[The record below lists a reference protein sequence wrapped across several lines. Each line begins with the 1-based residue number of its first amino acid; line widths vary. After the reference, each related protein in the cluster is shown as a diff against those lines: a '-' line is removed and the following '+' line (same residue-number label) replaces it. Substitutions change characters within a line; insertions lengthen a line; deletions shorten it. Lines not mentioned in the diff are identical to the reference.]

1 MVRLAAS
8 MRTSSNPSPFSS
20 TGRNASGYCEGHARC
35 GTSCRLRAS
44 FSAHSSGC
52 FLPQLMQMR
61 LLQVN
66 SIVLTSPHLGHLHVR
81 KPYPGLGIAAS
92 SRLQRRSPPPGKVL
106 IPVRLPILIALE
118 DVFDRGPRKP
128 LVLSHDYRATRPHNF
143 LSERQEY
150 VWLLHLGVTIKPTGL
165 EHSIHRSEH
174 SRFGV

>member
-1 MVRLAAS
+1 VKAMRGAARRVGFEQASQLIRLDAS
-8 MRTSSNPSPFSS
+8 CRSL
-20 TGRNASGYCEGHARC
+20 CRC
-35 GTSCRLRAS
+35 GS
-44 FSAHSSGC
+44 
-52 FLPQLMQMR
+52 
-61 LLQVN
+61 QVN
-66 SIVLTSPHLGHLHVR
+66 SIVLTSPHLGHLYVR
-81 KPYPGLGIAAS
+81 KPYSGLGIAAS